1 MEARWLGQSI
11 WRSESARQMRMEREA
26 RTSDVPMVE
35 RIADSAGGDLD
46 VAYLVRVD
54 GNFSRSTEQ
63 GATS

>member
-1 MEARWLGQSI
+1 
-11 WRSESARQMRMEREA
+11 MRMEREA